1 MVLRGSAHIFHS
13 FLEITKL
20 NFVKRDKK
28 KCPLHKNQSELKRKG
43 QDVTLMTFFFLQI
56 IIQCKKEKE
65 KSSKKPSLDKD
76 VSK

>member
-1 MVLRGSAHIFHS
+1 MVLRGSVHISHS